1 MIRRPP
7 RSTRTYTPFP
17 YTTLFRSREQR
28 FRDVAETAAGW
39 IWETDAELRFTYLSD
54 RVEQAAGVDKSVF
67 LGRIRTGTAIFEDTP
82 EWQRHVDELKHRRPF
97 QGFEYTYRHPDGST
111 RYFRLNGRTYFA
123 ADGSFLGYRGT
134 GTDTTFEVTA
144 RREKI
149 GRAHV

>member
-82 EWQRHVDELKHRRPF
+82 EWQRPVDELKHRDRKSVVE
-97 QGFEYTYRHPDGST
+97 GKSVYVRVDLGVGRSSKKKKTY
-111 RYFRLNGRTYFA
+111 
-123 ADGSFLGYRGT
+123 
-134 GTDTTFEVTA
+134 
-144 RREKI
+144 
-149 GRAHV
+149 

>member
-54 RVEQAAGVDKSVF
+54 RVEQAAGVAKSVF
-67 LGRIRTGTAIFEDTP
+67 LGRIRTGTTIFEDTP
-82 EWQRHVDELKHRRPF
+82 EWQRHVDELKHRLQFP
-97 QGFEYTYRHPDGST
+97 GFEYTIRPPVGTKRSCRSHGRHSHHT
-111 RYFRLNGRTYFA
+111 ETTT
-123 ADGSFLGYRGT
+123 LG
-134 GTDTTFEVTA
+134 
-144 RREKI
+144 
-149 GRAHV
+149 

>member
-1 MIRRPP
+1 MRI
-7 RSTRTYTPFP
+7 SDWSSDVCSSD
-17 YTTLFRSREQR
+17 LREQR

-111 RYFRLNGRTYFA
+111 RYFRINGRPYFA
-123 ADGSFLGYRGT
+123 ADRS
-134 GTDTTFEVTA
+134 EE
-144 RREKI
+144 RRVGKRC
-149 GRAHV
+149 GRTCRSGWLAYN